1 MSNLFQKTKNTIEII
16 FENSY
21 QILKQN
27 DYSEGCFE
35 ILLAIYRNYN
45 VREELL
51 LENSGWETKS
61 NNLKLFM
68 DKVKVAGGLGEEAVE
83 IGF

>member
-1 MSNLFQKTKNTIEII
+1 
-16 FENSY
+16 
-21 QILKQN
+21 
-27 DYSEGCFE
+27 
-35 ILLAIYRNYN
+35 LAIYRNYN

-83 IGF
+83 IGFLFAN